1 MADEDYESD
10 IEIESDSESETK
22 DVKRN
27 TPKKVIPKTEDESED
42 EVEPSD
48 NEDEDDENEIDISD
62 NEHDNEIDDEDGI
75 DEDVQ
80 KPPIVITDLDI
91 DLDDDN
97 NDDDDEEDDDENY
110 LQKFG
115 ENCQK
120 KVIEEYHPELQAHNT
135 DEIETLSRVV
145 RNEIGQIIDPFHK
158 TIPILS
164 RYEKARILGERAKQL
179 NAGAEPFVEI
189 DETLIDG
196 YLIALKEL
204 DAKKIPF
211 IIQRPLPNGA
221 SEYWCLRDLEV
232 L

>member
-10 IEIESDSESETK
+10 IEIVSDSESETK
-22 DVKRN
+22 EVKKN
-27 TPKKVIPKTEDESED
+27 IPKKVIQKTMDESED

-48 NEDEDDENEIDISD
+48 NEDEDDDDDLDEDISD
-62 NEHDNEIDDEDGI
+62 NEDDIDGIDDEDEG
-75 DEDVQ
+75 Q

-91 DLDDDN
+91 NLEE
-97 NDDDDEEDDDENY
+97 DDDDEDEDDDDENY

-115 ENCQK
+115 EDCQK

-221 SEYWCLRDLEV
+221 CEYWSLRDLEV

>member
-22 DVKRN
+22 EVN
-27 TPKKVIPKTEDESED
+27 PSISKKIIPKTDNESED
-42 EVEPSD
+42 EIEPPSD
-48 NEDEDDENEIDISD
+48 NEDEDDDNDLDDDDSD
-62 NEHDNEIDDEDGI
+62 NEDEDRI
-75 DEDVQ
+75 DEDDGQ
-80 KPPIVITDLDI
+80 KTPIVITDLDI
-91 DLDDDN
+91 DLEE
-97 NDDDDEEDDDENY
+97 DDDDDDDDDDDENY

-115 ENCQK
+115 EDSQK
-120 KVIEEYHPELQAHNT
+120 RIIEEYHPELQAHNT

-145 RNEIGQIIDPFHK
+145 RNEIGQIVDPFHK

-189 DETLIDG
+189 DETMIDG

-221 SEYWCLRDLEV
+221 CEYWSLRDLEI

>member
-10 IEIESDSESETK
+10 IEIESDSGSETK
-22 DVKRN
+22 EVKRN
-27 TPKKVIPKTEDESED
+27 TPKKIIPKIGDDSED
-42 EVEPSD
+42 EIEPSD
-48 NEDEDDENEIDISD
+48 NEDEDDDNDIDLSD
-62 NEHDNEIDDEDGI
+62 NEDDNDLDDEDGI
-75 DEDVQ
+75 DEGQ

-91 DLDDDN
+91 DLEDDN
-97 NDDDDEEDDDENY
+97 DEDDEEDDDENY

-179 NAGAEPFVEI
+179 NAGAEPFIEI

-221 SEYWCLRDLEV
+221 CEYWCLRDLEI